1 MAEQIPLKPEHE
13 KSHEN
18 KQSKAEQR
26 EKLKDSIEAGK
37 QAKHEAKD
45 SLEAIRSSIDKEA
58 DKTAD
63 VKRQEQEAATAD
75 DKGPATVII
84 DRNVKKKAYKKEIHR
99 IQTHLPKAQRSFSKF
114 IHAPT
119 IEAVSEVSSKTVARP
134 SGLLGGGI
142 AAFGGTTILVLIS
155 RHYGF
160 TYNFFVFI
168 ALLVI
173 GFIVGLIAEMIVRG
187 VLKARS

>member
-1 MAEQIPLKPEHE
+1 MAEQAPQKYEHE
-13 KSHEN
+13 KSQEDKHAKHE
-18 KQSKAEQR
+18 QH

-45 SLEAIRSSIDKEA
+45 SLESIRSSIDKEA
-58 DKTAD
+58 TRTAIT
-63 VKRQEQEAATAD
+63 KKNEQEADTNQ
-75 DKGPATVII
+75 DKGPGNVII
-84 DRNVKKKAYKKEIHR
+84 DRTVKKKAYKKELHR
-99 IQTHLPKAQRSFSKF
+99 IQSKLPKPQRSFSKF

-119 IEAVSEVSSKTVARP
+119 VEAVSEVSSKTVARP

-142 AAFGGTTILVLIS
+142 AAFAGTSILVLVS

-168 ALLVI
+168 VLLVA
-173 GFIVGLIAEMIVRG
+173 GFFVGLIIETIVRG
-187 VLKARS
+187 LFKAKS